1 MRKKAYLRRK
11 IIIVPKNVRLKKT
24 NIFVFVLFLIFLF
37 IIITFNFINNKVT
50 PVLMNY
56 AEMELKKF
64 STLVINKAISKQLS
78 DDMDI
83 TELFLITKDSTG
95 EIKTIDFNP
104 LIVNKLLTLITNT
117 VQLNLKKIEEGN
129 VEELNIPD
137 SVTIDYDEAKLKK
150 GIIFEIPSGIVFNN
164 AMLSNIGPKIPVKLN
179 LVGDIVSNV
188 NTRVTN
194 YGINNALIEVSI
206 NMSVTEQVI
215 LPFASK
221 KITVENNIPVAIK
234 LIQGRIPNYYFNGYD
249 KISPYLAIP
258 VE

>member
-1 MRKKAYLRRK
+1 
-11 IIIVPKNVRLKKT
+11 
-24 NIFVFVLFLIFLF
+24 
-37 IIITFNFINNKVT
+37 
-50 PVLMNY
+50 MNY

-221 KITVENNIPVAIK
+221 
-234 LIQGRIPNYYFNGYD
+234 NYSR
-249 KISPYLAIP
+249 K
-258 VE
+258 

>member
-117 VQLNLKKIEEGN
+117 VQLNLKN
-129 VEELNIPD
+129 
-137 SVTIDYDEAKLKK
+137 
-150 GIIFEIPSGIVFNN
+150 
-164 AMLSNIGPKIPVKLN
+164 
-179 LVGDIVSNV
+179 
-188 NTRVTN
+188 
-194 YGINNALIEVSI
+194 
-206 NMSVTEQVI
+206 
-215 LPFASK
+215 
-221 KITVENNIPVAIK
+221 
-234 LIQGRIPNYYFNGYD
+234 
-249 KISPYLAIP
+249 
-258 VE
+258 